1 MRIRFQLSKI
11 MRIRIRNPGYSS
23 IVSYSWL
30 LEVDEELR
38 LVGEVLSISEEP
50 ASLAALEESLGKYN
64 TTLPYFFH
72 KIFNIKV

>member
-1 MRIRFQLSKI
+1 MRIQFRLPKI

-30 LEVDEELR
+30 FEDDKELR

-64 TTLPYFFH
+64 TTLPYFL
-72 KIFNIKV
+72 